1 MTAEIYITTFI
12 VVSISTI
19 IISGFFS
26 YKTMSNEIRQQIKLD
41 VNIEQ
46 MKKSEQIIK
55 EFFKENNLDS
65 NVPIEIIAGI
75 LNITK
80 GGIDYNLHEQAVLK
94 EIGTTNAK
102 IVLFKPGLSDIEERF
117 IFAHEIAHVLNGD
130 LIPVTRPEGYN
141 KSQSEQL
148 ADYTAA
154 ALLMPL
160 DKVYQFLTENNFK
173 SAKKRKRIS
182 IIRKLCK
189 IYRVSKIIALRRT
202 KEIYTLKADNS

>member
-1 MTAEIYITTFI
+1 MSAEIYITTFI
-12 VVSISTI
+12 IVCILTI

-26 YKTMSNEIRQQIKLD
+26 YKIMSNEIRQQVKLD
-41 VNIEQ
+41 VTIDQ
-46 MKKSEQIIK
+46 MKKSEKNIK
-55 EFFKENNLDS
+55 EFLRKNNLDS

-80 GGIDYNLHEQAVLK
+80 GGTDYNLHEQAVLK
-94 EIGTTNAK
+94 EIGNTNAK

-130 LIPVTRPEGYN
+130 LIPATRPEGHN

-160 DKVYQFLTENNFK
+160 DTVYQFLTENNFR
-173 SAKKRKRIS
+173 SIGRRKRIS
-182 IIRKLCK
+182 IIKKLCK
-189 IYRVSKIIALRRT
+189 IYRVSELIALRRT
-202 KEIYTLKADNS
+202 KEVYTLKADNS